1 MLIIQIALGIV
12 LGFLLLRAL
21 PMLIRV
27 GGVLVVIAAVAAVAA
42 ACYWFFPQLL
52 TAAGVIAGGMLIYA
66 AIRLVVL
73 GVDWVLRRLFPARW
87 PGISAVLAQDRTN
100 TAMHYWL
107 PPVAFMAL
115 GLMLLLVD
123 GEVGWG
129 MVGLGALSGVVCAFS
144 YLVDRLTA
152 RSKGRSLV
160 VRQRD

>member
-21 PMLIRV
+21 PTLIRV

-73 GVDWVLRRLFPARW
+73 GVDWILRRLFPARW

-107 PPVAFMAL
+107 PPVVFVVL
-115 GLMLLLVD
+115 GLALLPI
-123 GEVGWG
+123 VGDTAWG
-129 MVGLGALSGVVCAFS
+129 MVAVGALSGVLSGIS
-144 YLVDRLTA
+144 YLFSRLTT
-152 RSKGRSLV
+152 RSKDRSLII
-160 VRQRD
+160 RPRD